1 MTMQVIDLS
10 DDLEANTFET
20 SEHHS
25 DKTNFDKTQW
35 EALKNRILE
44 KMASSGITLLQ
55 IAIETMP
62 QDDGTRRNYNTV
74 ETWKACIEGWI
85 KDSSKFREPGRHW
98 NQEPLA
104 KTIES
109 QLEKWL
115 DAQDNEQNN
124 KFNEPCFVATS
135 VAANIMEKIHK
146 ARVMQDLIE
155 IPSPPGHGKTSAIA
169 QYQLQCR
176 KSEGF
181 DAPVWV
187 ITLRETNLTLKIVL
201 LEMACAIYA
210 SGKFNGDVIEPNE
223 KMEIDLLEKLIERM
237 AIYHRGGVFIFDEA
251 NHLGR
256 FIGITR
262 SSGGTIANAL
272 RTFID
277 RKLFGIALL
286 SNGEMLQRAREL
298 KSIQITSRI
307 TCEKPIK
314 LTENDILLIM
324 QSWGVSGKKELEWC
338 LKMGMGEG
346 GLRTLVK
353 AFKNSLYDIGTINH
367 DSLMFYKKI

>member
-1 MTMQVIDLS
+1 MTSQAIDLYRDTES
-10 DDLEANTFET
+10 QILE
-20 SEHHS
+20 S
-25 DKTNFDKTQW
+25 DKPSVDITRWK
-35 EALKNRILE
+35 ALKNRVLDR
-44 KMASSGITLLQ
+44 MALSGISLLQ
-55 IAIETMP
+55 LAIETMP
-62 QDDGTRRNYNTV
+62 QDDGMRRNNNTV
-74 ETWKACIEGWI
+74 ETWAASIEEWM
-85 KDSSKFREPGRHW
+85 KDGYKFREPGRYF
-98 NQEPLA
+98 NQQPLA
-104 KTIES
+104 EKIEV
-109 QLEKWL
+109 QIEEWL
-115 DAQDNEQNN
+115 DTQDNEQNN
-124 KFNEPCFVATS
+124 KFGEPCFVATS
-135 VAANIMEKIHK
+135 VATNIIEKIHK

-181 DAPVWV
+181 DAPVWI
-187 ITLRETNLTLKIVL
+187 ITLRETNLTLKILL
-201 LEMACAIYA
+201 LEMARAIYA
-210 SGKFNGDVIEPNE
+210 SGKSSDHVIEPDE
-223 KMEIDLLEKLIERM
+223 RMEVDMLEKSIERM

-262 SSGGTIANAL
+262 SSSGTIANTL

-298 KSIQITSRI
+298 KSIQISSRI

-314 LTENDILLIM
+314 LTENDVLMIM
-324 QSWGVSGKKELEWC
+324 QSWRVSGKKELEWC
-338 LKMGMGEG
+338 LKVGMGEG

-353 AFKNSLYDIGTINH
+353 AFKNSLYDFGKINH
-367 DSLMFYKKI
+367 DSLMFYKKA

>member
-1 MTMQVIDLS
+1 MTMQAIDLS
-10 DDLEANTFET
+10 DGIEAKTIE
-20 SEHHS
+20 SSDCHP
-25 DKTNFDKTQW
+25 DKTNFDKTRW
-35 EALKNRILE
+35 EALRNRVLE
-44 KMASSGITLLQ
+44 IMASCGINLLH

-62 QDDGTRRNYNTV
+62 KDDGSMRKYNTV
-74 ETWKACIEGWI
+74 ESWKASIEEWLNDG
-85 KDSSKFREPGRHW
+85 SKFREPGRYW
-98 NQEPLA
+98 NQAPLA
-104 KTIES
+104 EVIES
-109 QLEKWL
+109 QLEKWI
-115 DAQDNEQNN
+115 DDQDNEQKN

-135 VAANIMEKIHK
+135 VATNIIEKIHK
-146 ARVMQDLIE
+146 ARVMQHLIE

-181 DAPVWV
+181 DAPVWA

-324 QSWGVSGKKELEWC
+324 QSWGVSGKEELEWC
-338 LKMGMGEG
+338 LKVGMGEG

-353 AFKNSLYDIGTINH
+353 AFKNSLYDFGKINH
-367 DSLMFYKKI
+367 DSLMFYKKV